1 MVYVKIK
8 PLSINCAYRGK
19 RFKTPAH
26 DLYKRQLQSLLP
38 YGLKIGEAPYCI
50 TLEFGTCKSQDLD
63 NNAKLFLDALVNK
76 YGFDDRYIY
85 ELRLKKVAVK
95 KGFEYVKFNI
105 ESIPYL

>member
-1 MVYVKIK
+1 MIKLNIK
-8 PLSINCAYRGK
+8 PLSINSAYRGK
-19 RFKTPAH
+19 KFKTPAH
-26 DLYKRQLQSLLP
+26 DLYKRQLQFLLP
-38 YGLKIGEAPYCI
+38 NGLKIDKAPYCI

-85 ELRLKKVAVK
+85 ELNLKKVDVK

-105 ESIPYL
+105 TSIT